1 MRIGILFKSKETT
14 QNMMANYLFIGILIF
29 AIATISLSL
38 ISEQVIAQTMT
49 PRQQLMMGTNPDQ
62 ITCADGKVLMM
73 NNMGMPACVTPSTYW
88 RLADRDWGNFDT
100 ELLAK
105 NQNHMHGVMGA
116 MINHPQM
123 SQNMHDWMRDNPQ
136 HMQTMMDTWM
146 PQMMQNDQ
154 WMMNMMGPMMND
166 PELSQ
171 LMMNHMMMNPQMMQN
186 MKSNQQWME
195 MMYGGSMMNNGMYH
209 GMMMNSTMT
218 CPWCPFMQDSM
229 NQSMMGSGC
238 AWCQGNIGHG
248 MMGSG
253 MMNQGMMMGQHM
265 QSSTPDKSPTTS
277 HGWMMQNPQH
287 MQDMMNH
294 MMNDPQS
301 MQTIHGMMMQN
312 PQHMH
317 GMMSGMMQPMMN
329 HMMNDPQ
336 MQQQMM
342 NHMMNHPQMMEQ
354 WMQNQQFG
362 EGLNDNVDEKTETSA
377 NSQNTPVSI
386 ALGSASPECA
396 QTNECYLPYSVSI
409 NEHSSVTWT
418 NDDVAVHTATSGI
431 PSDGP
436 NGIFDSGL
444 ISPGKTFTNQFD
456 EEGTFDYYCIAH
468 PWMTGS
474 VVVLE

>member
-1 MRIGILFKSKETT
+1 MKNAVFSGIIII
-14 QNMMANYLFIGILIF
+14 AIF
-29 AIATISLSL
+29 TISISL
-38 ISEQVIAQTMT
+38 ISEQVMAQTMMT
-49 PRQQLMMGTNPDQ
+49 PRQQMMMGTNPDQ

-73 NNMGMPACVTPSTYW
+73 NNIGMPACVTPSTYW

-100 ELLAK
+100 ELLAQ
-105 NQNHMHGVMGA
+105 NQNHMHAVMDA

-136 HMQTMMDTWM
+136 HMQTMMNNWM
-146 PQMMQNDQ
+146 PQMTQNNQ
-154 WMMNMMGPMMND
+154 WMMNMMGPIMND

-171 LMMNHMMMNPQMMQN
+171 QMMNHMMMNPQMMQN
-186 MKSNQQWME
+186 MQSNKQWMG
-195 MMYGGSMMNNGMYH
+195 MMHGDPMMSSGMYH
-209 GMMMNSTMT
+209 GMMTNSTMN

-238 AWCQGNIGHG
+238 AWCQGSTGHG

-253 MMNQGMMMGQHM
+253 MTNQGMMTGQHM
-265 QSSTPDKSPTTS
+265 QSSTPDRSPTTS

-287 MQDMMNH
+287 MQSMMNN
-294 MMNDPQS
+294 MMSDPQS
-301 MQTIHGMMMQN
+301 MQTMHGMMMQN

-317 GMMSGMMQPMMN
+317 GMMNNMMGLMMN

-342 NHMMNHPQMMEQ
+342 NHMMKHPQMMQQ
-354 WMQNQQFG
+354 WMQNQQFVDS
-362 EGLNDNVDEKTETSA
+362 LNDGVDDKKTETNETSV
-377 NSQNTPVSI
+377 NSQNTQVSI
-386 ALGSASPECA
+386 ALGSASPGCET
-396 QTNECYLPYSVSI
+396 TNECYLPYSVSI
-409 NEHSSVTWT
+409 KEHSSVTWT
-418 NDDVAVHTATSGI
+418 NDDMAVHTATSGD

-444 ISPGKTFTNQFD
+444 ISPGDTYTNQFD

-468 PWMTGS
+468 PWMTGKVI
-474 VVVLE
+474 VVD

>member
-1 MRIGILFKSKETT
+1 MKNAVFSGIIII
-14 QNMMANYLFIGILIF
+14 AIF
-29 AIATISLSL
+29 TISL
-38 ISEQVIAQTMT
+38 ISEQVMAQTMMT
-49 PRQQLMMGTNPDQ
+49 PRQQMMMGTNPDQ

-73 NNMGMPACVTPSTYW
+73 NNIGMPACVTPSTYW

-100 ELLAK
+100 ELLAQ
-105 NQNHMHGVMGA
+105 NQNHMHAVMDA

-136 HMQTMMDTWM
+136 HMQTMMNNWM
-146 PQMMQNDQ
+146 PQMTQNNQ
-154 WMMNMMGPMMND
+154 WMMNMMGPIMND

-171 LMMNHMMMNPQMMQN
+171 QMMNHMMMNPQMMQN
-186 MKSNQQWME
+186 MQSNKQWMG
-195 MMYGGSMMNNGMYH
+195 MMHGDPMMSSGMYH
-209 GMMMNSTMT
+209 GMMTNSTMN

-238 AWCQGNIGHG
+238 AWCQGSTGHG

-253 MMNQGMMMGQHM
+253 MTNQGIMTGQHM
-265 QSSTPDKSPTTS
+265 QSSTPDRSPTTS

-287 MQDMMNH
+287 MQSMMNN
-294 MMNDPQS
+294 MMSDPQS
-301 MQTIHGMMMQN
+301 MQTMHGMMMQN

-317 GMMSGMMQPMMN
+317 GMMNNMMGPMMN

-342 NHMMNHPQMMEQ
+342 NHMMKHPQMMQQ
-354 WMQNQQFG
+354 WMQNQQFVDS
-362 EGLNDNVDEKTETSA
+362 LNDGVDDKKTETNETSV
-377 NSQNTPVSI
+377 NSQNTQVSI
-386 ALGSASPECA
+386 ALGSASPGCET
-396 QTNECYLPYSVSI
+396 TNECYLPYSVSI
-409 NEHSSVTWT
+409 KEHSSVTWT
-418 NDDVAVHTATSGI
+418 NDDMAVHTATSGD

-444 ISPGKTFTNQFD
+444 ISPGDTYTNQFD

-468 PWMTGS
+468 PWMTGKVI
-474 VVVLE
+474 VVD